1 MFTWPKGSKYRVL
14 VEYRTGV
21 VNGSLVTIQ
30 RRKMNK
36 NEAIIKVL
44 RVLRSQSA
52 AVNKPNREETL
63 TLAEEHGITA
73 KELIDTWVEICRN
86 I

>member
-1 MFTWPKGSKYRVL
+1 MQWQKYML
-14 VEYRTGV
+14 KEKL
-21 VNGSLVTIQ
+21 S
-30 RRKMNK
+30 MNR
-36 NEAIIKVL
+36 NEAIIRVL

-52 AVNKPNREETL
+52 AVNKPNREEAL

>member
-1 MFTWPKGSKYRVL
+1 MTK
-14 VEYRTGV
+14 E
-21 VNGSLVTIQ
+21 
-30 RRKMNK
+30 
-36 NEAIIKVL
+36 EAIFKVL
-44 RVLRSQSA
+44 RVLKSA
-52 AVNKPNREETL
+52 MLVMSPAKKEAL

>member
-1 MFTWPKGSKYRVL
+1 MTKD
-14 VEYRTGV
+14 
-21 VNGSLVTIQ
+21 
-30 RRKMNK
+30 
-36 NEAIIKVL
+36 EAIIKVL

-52 AVNKPNREETL
+52 AVNKPNREEAL
-63 TLAEEHGITA
+63 TLAEAHGITA

>member
-1 MFTWPKGSKYRVL
+1 
-14 VEYRTGV
+14 
-21 VNGSLVTIQ
+21 
-30 RRKMNK
+30 MNK

-52 AVNKPNREETL
+52 AVNKPNREEAL

-73 KELIDTWVEICRN
+73 RELIDTWVEICRN

>member
-1 MFTWPKGSKYRVL
+1 
-14 VEYRTGV
+14 
-21 VNGSLVTIQ
+21 
-30 RRKMNK
+30 MNK

-52 AVNKPNREETL
+52 AVNKVNREEAL
-63 TLAEEHGITA
+63 TLAEEYGITA
-73 KELIDTWVEICRN
+73 KELIEIWVEICRN

>member
-1 MFTWPKGSKYRVL
+1 MVRWLQHKGKR
-14 VEYRTGV
+14 
-21 VNGSLVTIQ
+21 
-30 RRKMNK
+30 MNK

-52 AVNKPNREETL
+52 AVNKPNREEAL
-63 TLAEEHGITA
+63 TLAEEHSITA

>member
-1 MFTWPKGSKYRVL
+1 
-14 VEYRTGV
+14 
-21 VNGSLVTIQ
+21 
-30 RRKMNK
+30 MNK

-52 AVNKPNREETL
+52 AVNKPNREEAL
-63 TLAEEHGITA
+63 TLADEYGITA

>member
-1 MFTWPKGSKYRVL
+1 MTKD
-14 VEYRTGV
+14 
-21 VNGSLVTIQ
+21 
-30 RRKMNK
+30 
-36 NEAIIKVL
+36 EAIIKVL

-52 AVNKPNREETL
+52 AVNKANREEAL
-63 TLAEEHGITA
+63 TLAEEHGIIA

>member
-1 MFTWPKGSKYRVL
+1 MRGRLSMSKD
-14 VEYRTGV
+14 
-21 VNGSLVTIQ
+21 
-30 RRKMNK
+30 
-36 NEAIIKVL
+36 EAIIKVL

-52 AVNKPNREETL
+52 AVNKPNREEAL
-63 TLAEEHGITA
+63 TLAEEYGITA

>member
-1 MFTWPKGSKYRVL
+1 MS
-14 VEYRTGV
+14 
-21 VNGSLVTIQ
+21 
-30 RRKMNK
+30 K

-52 AVNKPNREETL
+52 AVNKPNREEAL
-63 TLAEEHGITA
+63 TLVEAHGITA
-73 KELIDTWVEICRN
+73 KELIDAWVEICRN

>member
-1 MFTWPKGSKYRVL
+1 MS
-14 VEYRTGV
+14 
-21 VNGSLVTIQ
+21 
-30 RRKMNK
+30 K

-52 AVNKPNREETL
+52 AVNKPNREEAL
-63 TLAEEHGITA
+63 TLAEAHGIT
-73 KELIDTWVEICRN
+73 ELIDTWVEICRN

>member
-1 MFTWPKGSKYRVL
+1 MSKG
-14 VEYRTGV
+14 
-21 VNGSLVTIQ
+21 
-30 RRKMNK
+30 
-36 NEAIIKVL
+36 EAIIKVL

-52 AVNKPNREETL
+52 AVNKPNREEAL
-63 TLAEEHGITA
+63 TLAGEYDITA